1 MKTVLFACIHNAGR
15 SQMAA
20 AWFNALSDPSR
31 ARAIS
36 AWVRA
41 SRRDP
46 VATGARIWL
55 CRALVGACCAG
66 ALGCAKSSPPAPAP
80 AAPAAASTAPAV
92 SSAPGGALSSP
103 GGALSA
109 PPSAEPERAAEA
121 PPREPWVGTLELTK
135 GEQPMIAGRIMSR
148 EDAERWLGPDW
159 RALRGQRVRVLAALR
174 DHVCEPHAQ
183 CLQGGRIPL
192 LEQVA
197 SVDLCNDAGRPEGV
211 DCALSPAQSARCKA
225 ECRDLSDSCDQQGAS
240 DRGALRRC
248 GCAKVTCEQG
258 CDKTG
263 EPWFACR

>member
-1 MKTVLFACIHNAGR
+1 M
-15 SQMAA
+15 
-20 AWFNALSDPSR
+20 PSS
-31 ARAIS
+31 IS
-36 AWVRA
+36 ASASA

-46 VATGARIWL
+46 VVRGARSWL
-55 CRALVGACCAG
+55 CGALAGACCAG
-66 ALGCAKSSPPAPAP
+66 ALGCAESAPPAPAH
-80 AAPAAASTAPAV
+80 AAPAAASTANVA

-103 GGALSA
+103 AGALSA
-109 PPSAEPERAAEA
+109 PPPADPERPAEA

-159 RALRGQRVRVLAALR
+159 RALRGQRVRVLAVLR

-197 SVDLCNDAGRPEGV
+197 SVDLCSDPGPAGRPEGV
-211 DCALSPAQSARCKA
+211 DCAPSPAQSARCKA
-225 ECRDLSDSCDQQGAS
+225 ECGSLSDSCDHQGAG

-258 CDKTG
+258 CDKSG
-263 EPWFACR
+263 EPSFACR